1 MPSKTILKR
10 MPDEK
15 RPPEKPIQKETNEL
29 GRSPDLLDWLF
40 GILILA
46 GLGILV
52 YTSLTGGLF
61 TAIIRTAKADPWA
74 TLVVKPSLLWAF
86 MGSLLVVFRTI
97 LWFSYRPF
105 PSANLQNAP
114 PLTVIIPAYN
124 EGHMVE
130 KSIRSVLAADYPR
143 ERLEVF
149 VVDDGSKDDTWT
161 YIERAAN
168 KHPSQVTAIRFPVN
182 RGKREALAEAF
193 QRARGEV
200 VITIDS
206 DSVVTRKALLAMVG
220 PFHDPKVGAV
230 AGKVKAFN
238 RKQGLIPRM
247 LHIRYIL
254 SFDFLRAVQSSYRT
268 VYCCPGAL
276 AAYRVEVIREVLEPW
291 RRQTFLGVPC
301 TYGEDRALTN
311 YILAQGYDAVY
322 QGSAEVY
329 TIVPW
334 SYKGLYRM
342 YLRWDRSYIRETIRF
357 FRIVW
362 KRPFWSCLVS
372 LFDMIIT
379 NIRYPVGW
387 SALVMLVYLSFQ
399 DPTTLLRFL
408 LAIGVFSFLNTLYYV
423 YCERRW
429 DFYYGVLY
437 AYFAFLTLFWIFPYA
452 LLTVRSKSWM
462 TR

>member
-1 MPSKTILKR
+1 MFSKATPKTISEGIYL
-10 MPDEK
+10 
-15 RPPEKPIQKETNEL
+15 PEHAIPEASIDP
-29 GRSPDLLDWLF
+29 GRTPDLLDWVF
-40 GILILA
+40 GIFILA

-52 YTSLTGGLF
+52 YTSITGGLL
-61 TAIIRTAKADPWA
+61 TPLIRAAKADPRA
-74 TLVVKPSLLWAF
+74 ALLVKPSLLLAA
-86 MGSLLVVFRTI
+86 MGSIFVVFRTI
-97 LWFSYRPF
+97 LWFQYRPF
-105 PSANLQNAP
+105 PSANFQNAP

-124 EGHMVE
+124 EGQMVE
-130 KSIRSVLAADYPR
+130 KSIRSVLTADYPR
-143 ERLEVF
+143 DRLEVF
-149 VVDDGSKDDTWT
+149 VVDDGSQDDTWMH
-161 YIERAAN
+161 IKRAAN
-168 KHPSQVTAIRFPVN
+168 KHPNQVTAIRFPVN

-193 QRARGEV
+193 RQARGEV

-206 DSVVTRKALLAMVG
+206 DSVITKGTLLSMAG

-230 AGKVKAFN
+230 AGKVKAYN
-238 RKQGLIPRM
+238 RQQGLIPRM

-254 SFDFLRAVQSSYRT
+254 SFDFLRAVQSTYRT

-276 AAYRVEVIREVLEPW
+276 AGYRVEVVRKVLESW
-291 RRQTFLGVPC
+291 RTQTFLGVPC

-311 YILAQGYDAVY
+311 FILAQRYDAVY

-334 SYKGLYRM
+334 SYKRLYRM
-342 YLRWDRSYIRETIRF
+342 YLRWDRSYIRETLHF

-372 LFDMIIT
+372 LFDMLIT
-379 NIRYPVGW
+379 NLRYPVGW
-387 SALVMLVYLSFQ
+387 AALVLLVYLSFQ
-399 DPTTLLRFL
+399 DPTTILRVF

-423 YCERRW
+423 YCERRG
-429 DFYYGVLY
+429 DFFYGVLY
-437 AYFAFLTLFWIFPYA
+437 AYFAFLTLFWVFPYA